1 MANKVMDENRDDAV
15 STEKKLDDLYELL
28 EDNDIALMTT
38 RRPDGHLVTRPMQAQ
53 ERDNVADIW
62 FVTDI
67 EANKL
72 DELATDPH
80 VNLGFYNSKSREW
93 VSVSGLAQ
101 VSTDREL
108 VRALYK
114 PDWKAWFPNEGGNR
128 DGSPDDPRMA
138 LILVEAH
145 TVVYSKNNKPRPL
158 VLFEVMKA
166 MATGTAPDVA
176 DLRTVTEREMGRP
189 PARESAPR
197 AGKEGGGAPA

>member
-1 MANKVMDENRDDAV
+1 MTNEVTEKNRDRGT
-15 STEKKLDDLYELL
+15 STEKKLDDLYDLIDGMEVCM
-28 EDNDIALMTT
+28 MTT
-38 RRPDGHLVTRPMQAQ
+38 RRSDGHLVTRPMQAQ
-53 ERDNVADIW
+53 GRAGVADLW